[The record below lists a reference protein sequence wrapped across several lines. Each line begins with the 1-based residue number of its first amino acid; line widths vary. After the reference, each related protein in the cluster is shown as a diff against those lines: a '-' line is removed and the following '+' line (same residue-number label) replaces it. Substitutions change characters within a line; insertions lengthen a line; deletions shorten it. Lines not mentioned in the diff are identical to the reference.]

1 MKLEIPTK
9 HWVFRIKPTISQPI
23 IFHAHK
29 KESLICP
36 GKVATMR
43 LGGANCSL
51 QEGMELGRTSSGPTG
66 DKHRLTV
73 W

>member
-1 MKLEIPTK
+1 MKLERPIK

-29 KESLICP
+29 KESFICP

-43 LGGANCSL
+43 LGSANCSL